1 MPGKPLAGRV
11 AIVTGVSRV
20 RGIGWAIAQR
30 LSADGADLFLTGWR
44 PYDETRTWGAGE
56 AHPPALIEELAHAG
70 ARAVHVA
77 ADLSEP
83 DAPAL
88 LLEKA
93 RAQFGHVDVLVANHA
108 RAHSQGIRETTAAD
122 LDMHW
127 AVNVRATLLLVQ
139 AMALQHDGRAG
150 GRVVLFTSGQHVGP
164 MPGEIG
170 YVATKGALHQVT
182 QTLARELAP
191 AITVNTVN
199 PGATDTGWATS
210 RVDEEVRAASPHH
223 RWGSPADAARLVAW
237 LVSDEAAWVT
247 GQVINSTGGGR

>member
-1 MPGKPLAGRV
+1 MLDKPLAGRA
-11 AIVTGVSRV
+11 AIVTGVSRA

-30 LSADGADLFLTGWR
+30 LGADGANLFLTGWR
-44 PYDETRTWGAGE
+44 PYDETRTWGAGD
-56 AHPPALIEELAHAG
+56 ANPSALIEELAHAG
-70 ARAVHVA
+70 ARAVHVT

-83 DAPAL
+83 GAPARL
-88 LLEKA
+88 VEEA
-93 RAQFGHVDVLVANHA
+93 RAHFGHIDVLVANHA
-108 RAHSQGIRETTAAD
+108 RANSHGIRETTAAD
-122 LDMHW
+122 LDEHW

-139 AMALQHDGRAG
+139 AVARQHDGRAG

-164 MPGEIG
+164 MPGEIA

-191 AITVNTVN
+191 GITVNTVN
-199 PGATDTGWATS
+199 PGATDTGWATP
-210 RVDEEVRAASPHH
+210 RVDEEVRTASPHR
-223 RWGSPADAARLVAW
+223 RWGSPADAARIVSW